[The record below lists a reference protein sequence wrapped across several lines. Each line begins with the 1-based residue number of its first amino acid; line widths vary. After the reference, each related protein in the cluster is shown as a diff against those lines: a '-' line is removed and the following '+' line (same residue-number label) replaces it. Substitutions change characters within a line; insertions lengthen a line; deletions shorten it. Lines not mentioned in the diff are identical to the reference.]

1 MEKKMNFQNAM
12 DKVKTGWSWFQKD
25 IMMYGLTVLVG
36 GLVSSITLGILAG
49 PIMLGV
55 LKAARKQEKDEKVQI
70 GDAFSMMSK
79 FLPSFLLS
87 LVAGA
92 AYFLVMIIYGIF
104 IFVLTAIK
112 LGVCVCIIH
121 PVFITVFLA
130 ALIVGQVFL
139 VLGYLLILYE
149 DKSFSEAIKGSI
161 GFIKSNF
168 PKSLE
173 ILVSLFICS
182 LFGIIPIVG
191 GIAALGMMAFVSNQY
206 YDELKEAQAL

>member
-55 LKAARKQEKDEKVQI
+55 LKAARKQEKGEKVQI
-70 GDAFSMMSK
+70 SDAFSMMSK
-79 FLPSFLLS
+79 FMPSFLLTIT
-87 LVAGA
+87 AGA
-92 AYFLVMIIYGIF
+92 AYVAIMILYGLFIF
-104 IFVLTAIK
+104 ILGAIK
-112 LGVCVCIIH
+112 LGFCICIIH
-121 PVFITVFLA
+121 PFFITVFLA

-139 VLGYLLILYE
+139 VLGYLLILYD
-149 DKSFSEAIKGSI
+149 DKSFTEAIKGSI
-161 GFIKSNF
+161 NFIKSNF

-182 LFGIIPIVG
+182 LFGIVPIVG

-206 YDELKEAQAL
+206 YDELKEAQAF